1 MVTVSELL
9 QGVFRASA
17 ARQARNAADVER
29 ILETYDPVPIT
40 DAVARVH
47 AAIWA
52 QVSAAGAPVDAHDL
66 WIGATALAH
75 GFGVATLNR
84 RDFDRIPELRVVAP

>member
-1 MVTVSELL
+1 MATA
-9 QGVFRASA
+9 RASA
-17 ARQARNAADVER
+17 TSRANSWSNETADVER

-47 AAIWA
+47 TTIWA
-52 QVSAAGAPVDAHDL
+52 QLSADGAPVDAHDL

-84 RDFDRIPELRVVAP
+84 RDFDRIPELRIVAP

>member
-1 MVTVSELL
+1 VY
-9 QGVFRASA
+9 RAPE
-17 ARQARNAADVER
+17 ARRARNAADVER
-29 ILETYDPVPIT
+29 ILETYEPLPIT

-52 QVSAAGAPVDAHDL
+52 QLAAAASSVDAHDL

-84 RDFDRIPELRVVAP
+84 RDFDRIPELRVVGP